1 MIFCC
6 LQFVLIK
13 IDILSKIAVEKMHAQ
28 EAEMAKRL
36 EHQKHQQRIRA
47 LQYTSGA
54 LSTRS
59 KYLCDS
65 NFNRSPFILYSIE
78 RIDYYPGTPYGNSNT
93 SPYASNT
100 SPYASNSTGYNQVS
114 IHS

>member
-1 MIFCC
+1 
-6 LQFVLIK
+6 
-13 IDILSKIAVEKMHAQ
+13 MHAQ

-59 KYLCDS
+59 KHLCNS

-78 RIDYYPGTPYGNSNT
+78 RLIIIQVLRMEIAIPAPMHPIPAPMHPIPLDIIKLVFILNIINHQSNIT
-93 SPYASNT
+93 YFNIA
-100 SPYASNSTGYNQVS
+100 YCVFAV
-114 IHS
+114 